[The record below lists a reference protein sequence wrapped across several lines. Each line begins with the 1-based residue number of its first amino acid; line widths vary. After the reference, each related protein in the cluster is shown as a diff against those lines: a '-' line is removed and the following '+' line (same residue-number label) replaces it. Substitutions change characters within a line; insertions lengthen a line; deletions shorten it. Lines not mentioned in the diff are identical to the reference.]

1 MFFIILLLCW
11 QTNNDNNVPALQERE
26 REIEK
31 KLRFKK

>member
-26 REIEK
+26 RDRKETTI
-31 KLRFKK
+31 